1 LTLLDGSHYQV
12 KATTQQ
18 KKMLR
23 LWIESGA
30 AYPGTYAALGC
41 GMIGNYAEN
50 NQENT
55 GLDWPATKAAVEVI
69 QQRCA
74 GCHNKPERVLPLNLA
89 DERGVSFW
97 QPSMDDPRLLTS
109 RHIVFNLSRP
119 EKSILLLAPL
129 AKAAGG
135 WELCRDLQTK
145 QAATVFT
152 DTADPGYQKLL
163 AMCVAGKEFL
173 AQNSTRFDMP
183 NFRPRRDWVRE
194 MKRYGILPA
203 ELDSTA
209 PMDVY
214 ATERKYWE
222 SLWYQPPAAVASVP
236 AKR

>member
-1 LTLLDGSHYQV
+1 
-12 KATTQQ
+12 
-18 KKMLR
+18 
-23 LWIESGA
+23 
-30 AYPGTYAALGC
+30 
-41 GMIGNYAEN
+41 MIGNYAEN
-50 NQENT
+50 NQVNT
-55 GLDWPATKAAVEVI
+55 GLDWPATKAAAEVI
-69 QQRCA
+69 QKRCTD
-74 GCHNKPERVLPLNLA
+74 CHNKPARVLPLNLA

-135 WELCRDLQTK
+135 WELCRDPQTK
-145 QAATVFT
+145 QPATVFA
-152 DTADPGYQKLL
+152 DIADPGYQKLL
-163 AMCVAGKEFL
+163 ALCVVGKDFL
-173 AQNSTRFDMP
+173 AHTNTRFDMP

-214 ATERKYWE
+214 ATEQKYWE
-222 SLWYQPPAAVASVP
+222 SLWYQPPSAVARVR
-236 AKR
+236 AEK